1 MKKKSMWGIGIVIS
15 FVIFGMCILAVVY
28 IAMSSSVDLVSD
40 DYYAK
45 ELKYQEHIDALKES
59 DSLRTK
65 IVLSFS
71 SVSVDVHFP
80 KIAASQAIWGAV
92 VFFRPSDKKSDF
104 STKIVVDSS
113 YTQHIS
119 IEHIPKGMWKVQ
131 ISWNAVEKKYYHEQP
146 IIIQ

>member
-15 FVIFGMCILAVVY
+15 FGIFGMCILAVVY

-45 ELKYQEHIDALKES
+45 ELKYQDHIDALKES

-65 IVLSFS
+65 IVFSFS
-71 SVSVDVHFP
+71 PVSVDVHFP
-80 KIAASQAIWGAV
+80 KIAASQAISGAI
-92 VFFRPSDKKSDF
+92 VFFRPSNKKNDF
-104 STKIVVDSS
+104 STKIVIDSS

-119 IEHIPKGMWKVQ
+119 TEHIPKGMWKVQ
-131 ISWNAVEKKYYHEQP
+131 ISWNAAGRAYYHEQP
-146 IIIQ
+146 VIIQ